1 MRNLGRLSLAAAA
14 MLAVTTLAPISL
26 DAAGAAGTNC
36 SFAADITI
44 SPGVGA
50 QPNTGQFTTNGPVG
64 TIDCGGSPGAMG
76 FEGNY
81 GTKDPDSCGGA
92 FANGNEGD
100 GRFTLSTPNTGD
112 VAGAFT
118 FVYGTAST
126 NGGVV
131 EGKFSSDR
139 FSGLFQLAPTAGD
152 CFSSPITKA
161 RITGQG
167 TLS

>member
-1 MRNLGRLSLAAAA
+1 MRNLARVSLAAAA
-14 MLAVTTLAPISL
+14 MLATATLAPIGL
-26 DAAGAAGTNC
+26 GPAGAAGTTC
-36 SFAADITI
+36 SFGADVTI

-50 QPNTGQFTTNGPVG
+50 APNTGTFTTNGPSG
-64 TIDCGGSPGAMG
+64 TIDCGGSRGTMG
-76 FEGNY
+76 FAGNY

-100 GRFTLSTPNTGD
+100 GQFTLSTPGTGD

-118 FVYGTAST
+118 FVYGTLST

-131 EGKFSSDR
+131 EGTFTSDQ
-139 FSGLFQLAPTAGD
+139 FSGLFQLAPAAGD

-161 RITGQG
+161 RITGKG
-167 TLS
+167 TLG